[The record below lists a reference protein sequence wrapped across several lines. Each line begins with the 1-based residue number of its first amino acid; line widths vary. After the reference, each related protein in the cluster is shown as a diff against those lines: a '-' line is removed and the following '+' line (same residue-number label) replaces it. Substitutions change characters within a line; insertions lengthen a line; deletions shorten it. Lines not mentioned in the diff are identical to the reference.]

1 MNDSAKQSDG
11 NVTEILEAAQ
21 GGDGAANTELF
32 AVVYQELRQL
42 AAWKLAGEAPG
53 QTLQPTGLV
62 HEAWLR
68 LIGPNR
74 RWQNRAHFFA
84 AAGEAMRRILVEN
97 ARRKQRLKRGGQ
109 LQRVDLDEA
118 ALPSPMPD
126 EDLLAV
132 DEALDRLE
140 KVDERA
146 AQVVKLCFF
155 VGLTQPQA
163 AKELSVSLSTIER
176 TWAFARAWLFREI
189 ERSRG
194 LGA

>member
-11 NVTEILEAAQ
+11 NITGILEAAQ
-21 GGDGAANTELF
+21 RGDGAANTELF
-32 AVVYQELRQL
+32 TVAYRELRRL

-68 LIGPNR
+68 LVGSNR
-74 RWQNRAHFFA
+74 GRWQNRAHFFA
-84 AAGEAMRRILVEN
+84 AAAEAMRRILVEN
-97 ARRKQRLKRGGQ
+97 ARRKRRLKRGGQ

-132 DEALDRLE
+132 DEALDRLAQ
-140 KVDERA
+140 VDGRA
-146 AQVVKLCFF
+146 AEVVKLCFF
-155 VGLTQPQA
+155 VGLTQPQV
-163 AKELSVSLSTIER
+163 AKELGVSLSTVE
-176 TWAFARAWLFREI
+176 
-189 ERSRG
+189 
-194 LGA
+194 